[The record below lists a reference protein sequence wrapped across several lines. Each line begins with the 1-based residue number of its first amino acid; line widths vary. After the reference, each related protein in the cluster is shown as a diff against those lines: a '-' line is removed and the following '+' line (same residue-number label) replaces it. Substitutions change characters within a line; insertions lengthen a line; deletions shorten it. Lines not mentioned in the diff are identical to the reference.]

1 MSQKEMQQLLML
13 FVFDQGEIIKP
24 VDCVCDKGQNNW
36 QKNVLFNDSMNNAMC
51 MREAPPNNNQMG
63 IGQIAVR
70 PRPTPALKRALWGII
85 LLFEGMV
92 LNM

>member
-13 FVFDQGEIIKP
+13 FVFDQGEIVKP

-51 MREAPPNNNQMG
+51 MREAPPNNNQRG

-70 PRPTPALKRALWGII
+70 PRPAPQNWSRPGTEQGKIDLQPFTP
-85 LLFEGMV
+85 
-92 LNM
+92 